1 MKLVGVTSCP
11 SGVAHTYMAAEA
23 LKLAGKKYGVEVLIE
38 TQGGSGTED
47 ALDAKDIAEATCV
60 IISSD
65 VGIRGMERFKGKPCV
80 KRSVSELI
88 KQADKI
94 IKAIKDKFDSSVCD

>member
-1 MKLVGVTSCP
+1 MKLVGVTACP

-38 TQGGSGTED
+38 TQGGSGTENT
-47 ALDAKDIAEATCV
+47 LDPKDIAEATCV
-60 IISSD
+60 IISND
-65 VGIRGMERFKGKPCV
+65 IGIRGMERFKGKPCV
-80 KRSVSELI
+80 KKNVSELM

-94 IKAIKDKFDSSVCD
+94 VKAIKDKFE